1 MVRRWIEQN
10 KTATSLLIYIFPYLS
25 LRRDFERL
33 NEGKSKWDG
42 EVAVDRITEK
52 EVNSLVPIYTP
63 GLPKNMKG
71 PGQPARAKASVTNPK
86 NAVCAAGYQGQ
97 GSNTDRSIRSSSL

>member
-42 EVAVDRITEK
+42 DGR
-52 EVNSLVPIYTP
+52 
-63 GLPKNMKG
+63 LP
-71 PGQPARAKASVTNPK
+71 
-86 NAVCAAGYQGQ
+86 
-97 GSNTDRSIRSSSL
+97 

>member
-1 MVRRWIEQN
+1 M
-10 KTATSLLIYIFPYLS
+10 
-25 LRRDFERL
+25 
-33 NEGKSKWDG
+33 
-42 EVAVDRITEK
+42 AVDRLTEK

-86 NAVCAAGYQGQ
+86 NVCAAGYQGQ
-97 GSNTDRSIRSSSL
+97 GSREHGPLNPEFIPLTIR